1 MSLNKKINAAQEA
14 IKYIKNN
21 MKIGLGTG
29 STADEFTRLLSV
41 KVKEGLDVVCVPT
54 SISTKNLAHE
64 LDIVTS
70 NLKDVKEL
78 DITVDGADEI
88 DKNLSLIKGGG
99 GALLREKIV
108 SYNSKKMIV
117 IADDSKKVEK
127 LGNFKLPVEVISFEH
142 ETTNNQVLKKLEDI
156 GYFGSSEIRKEDGIN
171 FETDNGNF
179 IYDLS
184 IGLIEEPYIINNILN
199 SIPGVVE
206 NGLFV
211 EMADIVILGRENN
224 VEIIEK

>member
-14 IKYIKNN
+14 IKYIENN

-54 SISTKNLAHE
+54 SINTKNLAQE
-64 LDIVTS
+64 LDIVIGS
-70 NLKDVKEL
+70 LKDIKEL

-99 GALLREKIV
+99 GALLREKII
-108 SYNSKKMIV
+108 SYNSKKMVV

-142 ETTNNQVLKKLEDI
+142 EATNYQILKKLEDI
-156 GYFGSSEIRKEDGIN
+156 GYFGISEIRKENDIH
-171 FETDNGNF
+171 FETDSGNF

-184 IGLIEEPYIINNILN
+184 IGLIEEPYIVNNVLN

-211 EMADIVILGRENN
+211 EMADIVVLGGENN
-224 VEIIEK
+224 IEVIEK